1 VNERPSLYEDGLSF
15 HQKGVDMGTSIRTF
29 FISLVCLFFVVS
41 CFIGCSSSSGTDSS
55 RRYSSTIGTATAR
68 DFRAIIQ
75 QVVIRKY
82 RYQIENARETG
93 DIISYE
99 TKWEERAPFRDE
111 EEKGIRLARTRLIVE
126 ARTRTRGGLE
136 ASGLYSVRFIGEN
149 QYQFIDSDV
158 WVTESLT
165 DSGLTYLR
173 EISRELE
180 REFRSGLHQ
189 F

>member
-1 VNERPSLYEDGLSF
+1 MDA
-15 HQKGVDMGTSIRTF
+15 KIRTL
-29 FISLVCLFFVVS
+29 FISIICILFVIPS
-41 CFIGCSSSSGTDSS
+41 YIGCSSSTGTDSA
-55 RRYSSTIGTATAR
+55 RRYSSTIGTATGR
-68 DFRAIIQ
+68 DFRATIQ

-82 RYQIENARETG
+82 RYEIENARETG

-99 TKWEERAPFRDE
+99 TKWEERSPFRDE

-136 ASGLYSVRFIGEN
+136 ASGLYSVRYIGETEY
-149 QYQFIDSDV
+149 QYIDSDT
-158 WVTESLT
+158 WVIEPLT
-165 DSGLTYLR
+165 DSGINYLR
-173 EISRELE
+173 DISRELE